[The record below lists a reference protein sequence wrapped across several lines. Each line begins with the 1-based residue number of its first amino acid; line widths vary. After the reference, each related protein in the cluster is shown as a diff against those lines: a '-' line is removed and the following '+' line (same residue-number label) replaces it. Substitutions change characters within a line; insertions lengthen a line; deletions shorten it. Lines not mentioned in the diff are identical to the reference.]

1 MIKVEIVRDE
11 SSKVCEFRSQGHD
24 GAQGEGATIVGAGAS
39 ALLQTTVLGLENYLR
54 LNPEVEYEKGWLRCK
69 IERDVYLN
77 REIDALI
84 ETMILGLRA
93 LEESYPN
100 HIELEEVFSDVK
112 V

>member
-1 MIKVEIVRDE
+1 MIKVEIIRDE
-11 SSKVCEFRSQGHD
+11 DNKVSEFRSSGHNGFD
-24 GAQGEGATIVGAGAS
+24 AEDDTIVGAGAS
-39 ALLQTTVLGLENYLR
+39 ALLQTTVLGLETYLR

-69 IERDVYLN
+69 LERDEFIN
-77 REIDALI
+77 REIDALV

-93 LEESYPN
+93 LEDSYPN

>member
-11 SSKVCEFRSQGHD
+11 EGKVSEFRSNGHNGFD
-24 GAQGEGATIVGAGAS
+24 AEGETIVVAGAS
-39 ALLQTTVLGLENYLR
+39 ALLQTTVLGLESYLK

-69 IERDVYLN
+69 LERDDYLN
-77 REIDALI
+77 REIDALV

-100 HIELEEVFSDVK
+100 HIELEEVFNGVK

>member
-1 MIKVEIVRDE
+1 MIKVQIIRDE
-11 SSKVCEFRSQGHD
+11 DGKVCEFRSNGHNGFD
-24 GAQGEGATIVGAGAS
+24 AEGETIVAAGAS
-39 ALLQTTVLGLENYLR
+39 ALLQTTVLGLESYLR
-54 LNPEVEYEKGWLRCK
+54 LNPEVEYDKGWLQCK
-69 IERDVYLN
+69 VERDEYLN

-100 HIELEEVFSDVK
+100 HIEMEEVYSAVK

>member
-1 MIKVEIVRDE
+1 MIRVEIIRDE
-11 SSKVCEFRSQGHD
+11 DGKVSEFRSHGHNSFD
-24 GAQGEGATIVGAGAS
+24 AEGETIVGAGAS

-54 LNPEVEYEKGWLRCK
+54 LNPEVEYEKGWLRCR
-69 IERDVYLN
+69 IERDAYIN
-77 REIDALI
+77 REIDALV

-100 HIELEEVFSDVK
+100 HLEFEEVFSDVK